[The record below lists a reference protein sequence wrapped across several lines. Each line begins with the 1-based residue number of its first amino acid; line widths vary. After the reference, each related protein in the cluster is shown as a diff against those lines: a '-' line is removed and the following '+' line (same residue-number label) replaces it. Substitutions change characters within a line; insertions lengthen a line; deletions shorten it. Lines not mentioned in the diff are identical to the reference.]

1 MKLRAIHVAGRSRRR
16 RLVVLGAAV
25 LAAIAA
31 TLATTLPSQAAPSG
45 LPGIDVSSYQGSI
58 DWSAV
63 KAAGTEFAYMKATEG
78 TSFIDSS
85 FSANYTGSYNAGL
98 IRGAYHFARPGSSSG
113 ADQANYFAAHG
124 GAWSAD
130 NQTLPGMVDLEV
142 SGCDGLSQSAMV
154 AWIHDFAD
162 TYKADTSRDVVI
174 YTTAS
179 WWSSCTGGSTDF
191 GSTNPLWVANWDT
204 SSPAMPAGWGTYTFW
219 QYADDGSVS
228 GVSGAVDSDVF
239 NGSADRLL
247 ALANN
252 TA

>member
-1 MKLRAIHVAGRSRRR
+1 MKLRAIRAVGRSPWR
-16 RLVVLGAAV
+16 RLVVLGAAAI
-25 LAAIAA
+25 AAIAA

-63 KAAGTEFAYMKATEG
+63 KGAGTQFAYIKATEG
-78 TSFIDSS
+78 TSLVDST
-85 FSANYTGSYNAGL
+85 FAANYTGAYNAGM
-98 IRGAYHFARPGSSSG
+98 IRGAYHFARPGDSSG
-113 ADQANYFAAHG
+113 ADQANYFVAHG

-130 NQTLPGMVDLEV
+130 NQTLPGAVDLE
-142 SGCDGLSQSAMV
+142 GDCAGLSQSSMV
-154 AWIHDFAD
+154 SWIHDFAN
-162 TYKADTSRDVVI
+162 TYKADTGRDVVI

-191 GSTNPLWVANWDT
+191 GSTNPLWVANWGA

-239 NGSADRLL
+239 NGSQDRLL

-252 TA
+252 T